1 MSVRLLGQSFFT
13 KRFRHFKNMSQ
24 AKTNQ
29 QSVHKNF
36 REEEKGNKKKKTVAT
51 M

>member
-1 MSVRLLGQSFFT
+1 MISSNVSEVIRAVLTFFT
-13 KRFRHFKNMSQ
+13 KRFRHFKNPSQ

-36 REEEKGNKKKKTVAT
+36 
-51 M
+51 